1 MHSVQLS
8 TQPALSLHFFCITD
22 IYWTVSFNEVQ
33 GYLWS
38 CLIKVTQKQAF
49 FLNFIRG
56 LEEPSGLVL
65 RLQDRVLVSPTITS
79 QSITV
84 LVKGDNSAGGRFREN
99 KKSKA
104 KHWHHFEH

>member
-49 FLNFIRG
+49 FKILYEVWR
-56 LEEPSGLVL
+56 S
-65 RLQDRVLVSPTITS
+65 RADRCCGCKTE
-79 QSITV
+79 
-84 LVKGDNSAGGRFREN
+84 F
-99 KKSKA
+99 
-104 KHWHHFEH
+104 